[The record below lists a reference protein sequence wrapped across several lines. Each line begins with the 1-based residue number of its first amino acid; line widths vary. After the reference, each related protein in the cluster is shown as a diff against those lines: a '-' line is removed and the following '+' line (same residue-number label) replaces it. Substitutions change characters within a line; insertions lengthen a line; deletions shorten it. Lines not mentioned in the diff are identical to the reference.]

1 MGRIGTPRRE
11 PTASRPAQPAPR
23 RKKAEGGR
31 DGAGQGG
38 LPVDANRGSVWIAG
52 QLRQAIMEGTYKF
65 GEKLPA
71 ERHLADA
78 FDASRTTIRLALD
91 QLEQERLLTRRV
103 GSGTFVS
110 HRVVSEL
117 DNIADSTSPLELI
130 EARLG
135 IEPHMTRLAVLNA
148 SNRDIEKMTEALERA
163 EAASDNS
170 EAWTEWDTQFHLLL
184 AEAAHNRLVLWLY
197 QHVNEIRSHDQWKSM
212 RDKVLTA
219 ARIAEYNRQH
229 RALLGAIAS
238 RDVEGAAAMV
248 TSHLHFARRQLMGI
262 EGA

>member
-1 MGRIGTPRRE
+1 MGRIGTV
-11 PTASRPAQPAPR
+11 
-23 RKKAEGGR
+23 GR
-31 DGAGQGG
+31 DGTKDGG
-38 LPVDANRGSVWIAG
+38 AIASVRNAAEVGALPVDGNRGSVWIAA
-52 QLRQAIMEGTYKF
+52 QLRRAIHAGTYQH

-78 FDASRTTIRLALD
+78 FEASRTTVRLALD
-91 QLEQERLLTRRV
+91 KLEQERLVTRRV
-103 GSGTFVS
+103 GSGTFVN
-110 HRVVSEL
+110 HRPVSDL
-117 DNIADSTSPLELI
+117 DNIADSTSPLEMI

-148 SNRDIEKMTEALERA
+148 TNRDIEKMTEVIDSA
-163 EAASDNS
+163 EAAGDNS
-170 EAWTEWDTQFHLLL
+170 EVWTEWDTQFHLLL
-184 AEAAHNRLVLWLY
+184 AEAAHNRLILWLY
-197 QHVNEIRSHDQWKSM
+197 QHVNEIRSHDQWRSM
-212 RDKVLTA
+212 REKVLTP

>member
-1 MGRIGTPRRE
+1 M
-11 PTASRPAQPAPR
+11 
-23 RKKAEGGR
+23 R
-31 DGAGQGG
+31 DGAAQRGARATAQRSKGAASTPG
-38 LPVDANRGSVWIAG
+38 KEDTATLPVDANRGSVWIAA
-52 QLRQAIMEGTYKF
+52 QLRQAIIGGTYKH

-78 FDASRTTIRLALD
+78 FKASRTTVRLALD

-103 GSGTFVS
+103 GSGTFIN

-135 IEPHMTRLAVLNA
+135 VEPHMTRLAVLNA
-148 SNRDIEKMTEALERA
+148 TNRDIEKMTEAIEQA
-163 EAASDNS
+163 EAVGANS
-170 EAWTEWDTQFHLLL
+170 EIWTEWDTQFHLLL
-184 AEAAHNRLVLWLY
+184 AEAAHNRLILWLY
-197 QHVNEIRSHDQWKSM
+197 QHINEIRSHDQWKSM
-212 RDKVLTA
+212 RDKVLTP

>member
-1 MGRIGTPRRE
+1 M
-11 PTASRPAQPAPR
+11 
-23 RKKAEGGR
+23 
-31 DGAGQGG
+31 
-38 LPVDANRGSVWIAG
+38 PVDINRGSVWIAA
-52 QLRQAIMEGTYKF
+52 QLRQAIHAGTYQH

-78 FDASRTTIRLALD
+78 FEASRTTVRLALD
-91 QLEQERLLTRRV
+91 KLEQERLVTRRV
-103 GSGTFVS
+103 GSGTFVN
-110 HRVVSEL
+110 HRPVSDL
-117 DNIADSTSPLELI
+117 DNIADSTSPLEMI

-148 SNRDIEKMTEALERA
+148 TNRDIEKMTEAIDSA
-163 EAASDNS
+163 EAAGDNS
-170 EAWTEWDTQFHLLL
+170 EVWTEFDTQFHLLL
-184 AEAAHNRLVLWLY
+184 AEAAHNRLILWLY
-197 QHVNEIRSHDQWKSM
+197 QHVNEIRSHDQWRSM
-212 RDKVLTA
+212 REKVLTP